1 MSLSVFIAVGLLALP
16 SAQQSSASPGAD
28 APVKPQV
35 TAPAPA
41 LNPDELPV
49 SLKRIQRALARPP
62 SIRIR
67 QLEGRDGRPLYRV
80 DVEAEKIDI
89 QRILGDDF
97 VRGPV
102 SYGGMTHQ
110 EFLDLVTPDYAKGY
124 AAFSNTQGLVVAAT
138 SIALKWAVLKAID
151 KFKDARDTRAQEE
164 AKKEVR
170 EALEALRQARR
181 AAGLPDK

>member
-1 MSLSVFIAVGLLALP
+1 MTLSVLIAVGLLALP
-16 SAQQSSASPGAD
+16 SAQQGSASPEAD
-28 APVKPQV
+28 AQAKPQV
-35 TAPAPA
+35 ATTAPAR
-41 LNPDELPV
+41 NPDELPV

-62 SIRIR
+62 TIRIQ
-67 QLEGRDGRPLYRV
+67 QLERDGRPLYRV
-80 DVEAEKIDI
+80 DVEGEKVDI

-97 VRGPV
+97 LRGPV
-102 SYGGMTHQ
+102 AYGGMTHQ

-151 KFKDARDTRAQEE
+151 RFKDAKDTRAQED

>member
-1 MSLSVFIAVGLLALP
+1 MSLSVLIAVGLLALP
-16 SAQQSSASPGAD
+16 SAQQNTASPGAD
-28 APVKPQV
+28 APAKPQV
-35 TAPAPA
+35 ATAPAA
-41 LNPDELPV
+41 LDPDELPV

-62 SIRIR
+62 LIRIR
-67 QLEGRDGRPLYRV
+67 QLERDGRPLYRV
-80 DVEAEKIDI
+80 DVEGEKIDI

-97 VRGPV
+97 LRGPV

-151 KFKDARDTRAQEE
+151 KFKDAKDTRAQEE
-164 AKKEVR
+164 AKNEVR

>member
-41 LNPDELPV
+41 LNPDEL
-49 SLKRIQRALARPP
+49 
-62 SIRIR
+62 
-67 QLEGRDGRPLYRV
+67 
-80 DVEAEKIDI
+80 
-89 QRILGDDF
+89 
-97 VRGPV
+97 PV